1 MIVQSSQILVSMNT
15 ARLKEFLFNIQAATL
30 AHLYSPSYIFLQED
44 RDNYNRAYS
53 LLLILIIG
61 NTVGGYEYYLLS
73 NFSAEKSV
81 C

>member
-1 MIVQSSQILVSMNT
+1 MELG
-15 ARLKEFLFNIQAATL
+15 L
-30 AHLYSPSYIFLQED
+30 
-44 RDNYNRAYS
+44 NRAYS

>member
-1 MIVQSSQILVSMNT
+1 MRACSELANQKPILRMCST
-15 ARLKEFLFNIQAATL
+15 KEKLERIAFRFKNSANRCI
-30 AHLYSPSYIFLQED
+30 
-44 RDNYNRAYS
+44 RAYS